1 MELNAT
7 DRQILTKLREG
18 RASPSYLA
26 AELGKQQPYISQRLS
41 RLLESGCIVR
51 VHRGLYGHS
60 ATEGEAISVDSA
72 VEQFSD
78 RELIDGPPQSISGST
93 QDSEETQPQPSPT
106 GESEIESL
114 VDQISLVQED
124 EKAEVTQILQ
134 SLTARLRESEYETR
148 ASFER
153 YLDQQDIDLPSR
165 GFPQF
170 WQFYLSNGELLTRIP
185 EVTIQQDN
193 STTKYFYSG

>member
-18 RASPSYLA
+18 RASPSYDSCGA
-26 AELGKQQPYISQRLS
+26 RKQQPLHQSTVVAAF
-41 RLLESGCIVR
+41 ESGCIVR

-60 ATEGEAISVDSA
+60 ATEGEDQCGFSGRAIL
-72 VEQFSD
+72 FD

-170 WQFYLSNGELLTRIP
+170 WQFYLSNGELLTYP
-185 EVTIQQDN
+185 
-193 STTKYFYSG
+193 